1 MENYKS
7 IYCTNCKK
15 HTDNSDKL
23 SAVLE
28 GKRVCKVCSKM
39 NGVYTLIKK
48 DDNNF
53 IKTSNEVRWVVYDAI
68 GRHKQT
74 LNYIKEGT
82 SLLMSP
88 FNDNFTWMT
97 TIIDNILNK
106 DDFSV
111 EFETNNSIYTLYL
124 PIK

>member
-1 MENYKS
+1 MGNYKS
-7 IYCTNCKK
+7 IYCVNCKK
-15 HTDNSDKL
+15 HTGNLPKL
-23 SAVLE
+23 SAVLD
-28 GKRVCKVCSKM
+28 GKRVCKNCSRM
-39 NGVYTLIKK
+39 NGVYTLVKK
-48 DDNNF
+48 NDSNF
-53 IKTSNEVRWVVYDAI
+53 IKTSNEV
-68 GRHKQT
+68 
-74 LNYIKEGT
+74 
-82 SLLMSP
+82 LMSP

>member
-15 HTDNSDKL
+15 HTDNSAKL

-39 NGVYTLIKK
+39 NGVYTLTKQ
-48 DDNNF
+48 DGVF
-53 IKTSNEVRWVVYDAI
+53 IKTSNDVRWIVYDEV
-68 GRHKQT
+68 GRYKES
-74 LNYIKEGT
+74 LDDIKNGT
-82 SLLMSP
+82 SLMMSP

-97 TIIDNILNK
+97 TIIDNTSHK
-106 DDFSV
+106 DDFSI

>member
-1 MENYKS
+1 MKNYKS
-7 IYCTNCKK
+7 IYCVECEK
-15 HTDNSDKL
+15 HTNNSPKL

-28 GKRVCKVCSKM
+28 GKRVCGNCSRM
-39 NGVYTLIKK
+39 NGVYTLVKK

-53 IKTSNEVRWVVYDAI
+53 IKTSNEVRWIVYDAI

-74 LNYIKEGT
+74 LNSIKEGT

-97 TIIDNILNK
+97 TMIDNILKK

-124 PIK
+124 PIE